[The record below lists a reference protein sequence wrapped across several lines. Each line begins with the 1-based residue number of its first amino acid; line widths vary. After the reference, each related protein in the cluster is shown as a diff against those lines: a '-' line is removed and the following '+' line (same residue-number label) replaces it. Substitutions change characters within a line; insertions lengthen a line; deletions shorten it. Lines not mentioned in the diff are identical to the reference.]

1 MKPRIKVSSSRRPEK
16 RGFGSGIARHWQLYL
31 MLVLPIIYILVFKY
45 EPMYGAQIAFRRFTP
60 IKGIAG
66 SKWVGL
72 ENFQKF
78 FSSPMFSK
86 LIKNTVLLSL
96 FSMLAS
102 FPFSIILAIGLNYIS
117 NRRYRKTVQMIT
129 YIPYFISVVVMVG
142 IMQQAFS
149 LRFGVVNSVI
159 KLLGGTP
166 VDFFARPEYFRPLY
180 VFSGIWQSAGWNSI
194 IYISALAGVEPQL
207 HEAAIVDGASIFKRV
222 VHIDLPCILPTV
234 VIMLILNM
242 GSFLSIGFEKVYL
255 MQNDLNAVTSEIID
269 TYVYKMG
276 LASASANFSY
286 STAIGL
292 FQSVIG
298 FILTVAVN
306 RISKLLTKTSLW

>member
-1 MKPRIKVSSSRRPEK
+1 MKTAFSNGITRQERTRRFWMSIFK
-16 RGFGSGIARHWQLYL
+16 NWQLYL
-31 MLVLPIIYILVFKY
+31 LLIPPIVYVLLFKY
-45 EPMYGAQIAFRRFTP
+45 QPMYGAQIAFRRFSP

-72 ENFQKF
+72 DNFTKF
-78 FSSPMFSK
+78 FSSPMFSR
-86 LIKNTVLLSL
+86 LIENTVLLSV
-96 FSMLAS
+96 FSLIAS
-102 FPFSIILAIGLNYIS
+102 FPFSIVLAIGLNYIR
-117 NRRYRKTVQMIT
+117 NVKYKKTVQMIT

-149 LRFGVVNSVI
+149 MRFGVVNSVI
-159 KLLGGTP
+159 KFFGGTP
-166 VDFFARPEYFRPLY
+166 INFFAKPEYFRPLY

-194 IYISALAGVEPQL
+194 IYISALAGVDPQL

-222 VHIDLPCILPTV
+222 VHIDIPCILPTV
-234 VIMLILNM
+234 IIMLILNM

-255 MQNDLNAVTSEIID
+255 MQNDLNVVKSEIID

-276 LASASANFSY
+276 LASASSNFSY

-298 FILTVAVN
+298 FFLTVTVN
-306 RISKLLTKTSLW
+306 GVSRRLTQTSLW

>member
-1 MKPRIKVSSSRRPEK
+1 M
-16 RGFGSGIARHWQLYL
+16 
-31 MLVLPIIYILVFKY
+31 
-45 EPMYGAQIAFRRFTP
+45 
-60 IKGIAG
+60 
-66 SKWVGL
+66 
-72 ENFQKF
+72 
-78 FSSPMFSK
+78 
-86 LIKNTVLLSL
+86 
-96 FSMLAS
+96 
-102 FPFSIILAIGLNYIS
+102 
-117 NRRYRKTVQMIT
+117 
-129 YIPYFISVVVMVG
+129 
-142 IMQQAFS
+142 
-149 LRFGVVNSVI
+149 
-159 KLLGGTP
+159 
-166 VDFFARPEYFRPLY
+166 DFFARPEDFRPLY